1 MLEKEKHTI
10 ARRGLTALLA
20 VILLVSLGYI
30 GWKTLDYSRGAKDY
44 ESAVKIVDI
53 PTLTAPSSPAEE
65 EPGWEIPE
73 ELLDIL
79 AQIDL
84 DALKETNGEVTG
96 WIVIPGTEVSY
107 PILQGEDN
115 RYYLNHTWTG
125 VESSVGAIFMECK
138 CAPDFTDYNTI
149 LYGHRMRNGSMFGG
163 LKNYNTLEYWRE
175 HPVVYII
182 TSGKVYAY
190 DIFASFETG
199 LREIVYRLGIQETED
214 KEELIAFALERSVID
229 TGIAPTAEEQVLTL
243 STCTGRGHA
252 TRWVLQAVLRA
263 QADR

>member
-1 MLEKEKHTI
+1 MLEKLKSKLS
-10 ARRGLTALLA
+10 RRSLTALLA
-20 VILLVSLGYI
+20 VILLVCLGYI
-30 GWKTLDYSRGAKDY
+30 GWKTLDYSRGAKEY

-53 PTLTAPSSPAEE
+53 PPLEAPGAPEKQ

-84 DALKETNGEVTG
+84 DALKEANDQAVG
-96 WIVIPGTEVSY
+96 WIVIPGTVVSY

-138 CAPDFTDYNTI
+138 CAPDFSDYNTI
-149 LYGHRMRNGSMFGG
+149 IYGHRMRNGSMFGS
-163 LKNYNTLEYWRE
+163 LRSYNSLEYWKQ

-182 TSGKVYAY
+182 TFDKVYAY
-190 DIFASFETG
+190 DVFAAFETG
-199 LREIVYRLGIQETED
+199 LREIVYRLDIQAQED
-214 KEELIAFALERSVID
+214 KEALIAFSLGRSAID
-229 TGIAPTAEEQVLTL
+229 TGVTPTAEDQVLTL

-252 TRWVLQAVLRA
+252 TRWVVQAVLRA